1 MSADTRRCDS
11 KENSQQPTVEEVT
24 EQLRLEANG
33 DQIPLTRLQELY
45 PNRNPVGGFT
55 RMIRFPDGVS
65 RHVDVIF
72 DAATPFVAP
81 VVAIRDKS
89 LFLKWPHV
97 ESDGLVCTPS
107 AGSSCSASTFAKIG
121 LAVFKEALTNA
132 DCSISGENHSDFFD
146 EMAAYWGQAVGD
158 GGWQVVS
165 CLTPGGN
172 SREIAVMHTMGRTY
186 VADDAS
192 SLHELVSR
200 FLRKAAESIAP
211 QAGFLISLESP
222 LAPND
227 FPKNGN
233 ALRAIIEVADLPC
246 EKALAGSAVDP
257 SQSPVYVLQA
267 QVPNGWFLGAA
278 YSRWRGGDRSNGRG
292 YGSGRA
298 VMPGFR
304 EKHISGA
311 VAKQTL
317 FSRAAAVSLAPI
329 HRLDDGVTLSRAHL
343 EMSKLTNHRISIAG
357 CGSVGSLVLDL
368 LVKAGAGCFR
378 LVDPETLTTQ
388 NLSRHVLGLH
398 HVGEFKAKAL
408 ADEIS
413 RDRPWVSLCKA
424 FPKSIESLSDQEW
437 DDFLEADVIVSAIG
451 HAGKENY
458 LAHTARARGFQGS
471 IIFCWLEPFAVAGHT
486 LVSIPGDIHLAE
498 TAGYS
503 GAETPMTA
511 SWPTEIKIVRSEG
524 GCGGTFQPYGAVALT
539 LHCSTMA
546 RAVLSALRCAPTQ
559 SQHTISTVSPE
570 ELTLTG
576 GSWCEWWVAA
586 SDGCPADTTR
596 RWSCEKLAELVQ
608 GHPI

>member
-1 MSADTRRCDS
+1 MSVDTHRRDS
-11 KENSQQPTVEEVT
+11 KENSQQLTVEEVT
-24 EQLRLEANG
+24 ERFRLEADG
-33 DQIPLTRLQELY
+33 EQIPLTRLQYLY
-45 PNRNPVGGFT
+45 PNRSLVGGFT

-81 VVAIRDKS
+81 AVAIRDKS

-97 ESDGLVCTPS
+97 ESDGVVCTPS
-107 AGSSCSASTFAKIG
+107 AGSSCSGNTFVEIG

-132 DCSISGENHSDFFD
+132 DRSISGENHSDFFD
-146 EMAAYWGQAVGD
+146 EMAAYWGQTVGD

-165 CLTPGGN
+165 CLTPGGD
-172 SREIAVMHTMGRTY
+172 SREIAVMHTTGRTY
-186 VADDAS
+186 IADDVR
-192 SLHELVSR
+192 SLRELVSR
-200 FLRKAAESIAP
+200 FSQKAAESIAP
-211 QAGFLISLESP
+211 QAGYLISLESP
-222 LAPND
+222 LTPND
-227 FPKNGN
+227 FPENGN
-233 ALRAIIEVADLPC
+233 DLRAFIEGADLPC
-246 EKALAGSAVDP
+246 HKVLAASAVDP
-257 SQSPVYVLQA
+257 RKSPVYVLQA
-267 QVPNGWFLGAA
+267 HVSDGWFLGAV
-278 YSRWRGGDRSNGRG
+278 YSRWHGSNRSNGRG

-304 EKHISGA
+304 EGYVSGA

-317 FSRAAAVSLAPI
+317 FSRAAAVSLASVQ
-329 HRLDDGVTLSRAHL
+329 RLDDGVTLSRACL
-343 EMSKLTNHRISIAG
+343 EQSKFTNHRISIAG

-368 LVKAGAGCFR
+368 LAKAGAGCFT

-388 NLSRHVLGLH
+388 NLSRHVLGLQ
-398 HVGEFKAKAL
+398 HVGEFKATAL

-413 RDRPWVSLCKA
+413 RDRPWVSRSKA
-424 FPKSIESLSDQEW
+424 FPKSVESLSEQEW
-437 DDFLEADVIVSAIG
+437 DEFLVADVIVSAIG

-486 LVSIPGDIHLAE
+486 LVSIPGDIHLVE

-503 GAETPMTA
+503 GAEPPMTA
-511 SWPTEIKIVRSEG
+511 SWPTDIKIVRSEG
-524 GCGGTFQPYGAVALT
+524 GCGGTFQPYGVASLT
-539 LHCSTMA
+539 LHCSNMA
-546 RAVLSALRCAPTQ
+546 RAVLSALRRTPAQ